1 MGLGDGRLGP
11 LWLFSLGG
19 GEGLQVVERPD
30 GKKAQKNIA
39 EPTLSPDGR
48 WIYYSQDVTEGR
60 VWQYN
65 KDATGQIFVIK
76 RLERKTG
83 DVETYVGGPGA
94 RSGLPLLRMGS
105 SSPSCAE
112 LPPSRARSSSKTS
125 PPARKPQSTIGST
138 GTCRRAARID
148 RTPCCPRAPRPSEAT
163 RRRGPLLRSGRPHR
177 PRPQR
182 RIHTPRSCL

>member
-83 DVETYVGGPGA
+83 DVETYVGGPGGA
-94 RSGLPLLRMGS
+94 IRPTP
-105 SSPSCAE
+105 SPDGKFLAFV
-112 LPPSRARSSSKTS
+112 R
-125 PPARKPQSTIGST
+125 
-138 GTCRRAARID
+138 
-148 RTPCCPRAPRPSEAT
+148 RTPAFTSALVVKNLASGKETAIYDRLDRDLQAS
-163 RRRGPLLRSGRPHR
+163 RSN
-177 PRPQR
+177 
-182 RIHTPRSCL
+182 